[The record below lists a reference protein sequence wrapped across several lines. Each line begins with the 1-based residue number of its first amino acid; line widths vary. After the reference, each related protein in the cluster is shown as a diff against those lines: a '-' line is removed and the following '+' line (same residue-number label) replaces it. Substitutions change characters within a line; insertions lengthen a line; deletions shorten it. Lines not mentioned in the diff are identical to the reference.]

1 MPAPPRCPTAD
12 VNRYRL
18 AETPVIVNLLEL
30 LPGDAPYSTHLE
42 LEGVRSRLVD
52 HGVRDALR
60 RLAGD
65 AMGAPDAGRV
75 PDYGG
80 LAAETP
86 LELSGNAEPARRGP
100 VESPEHRRI
109 VTAYTATRRMWPAA
123 GLIDLVI

>member
-18 AETPVIVNLLEL
+18 AEPPVIVNLLEL

-60 RLAGD
+60 RLAD
-65 AMGAPDAGRV
+65 APGALAEERV
-75 PDYGG
+75 PDCGE
-80 LAAETP
+80 LAARMPLVPTADTEPVRERAVETP
-86 LELSGNAEPARRGP
+86 ERLRT
-100 VESPEHRRI
+100 
-109 VTAYTATRRMWPAA
+109 VTAYTNMRRMWPAG